1 MKPNQQYIL
10 IFGIGLALMAAV
22 VAKYR
27 LDIQS
32 FRSEF
37 QQLSFADAQA
47 VAEKYSHGI
56 TTIYQ
61 GLRTI
66 ARLPG
71 TRNIDRYA
79 KNLDE
84 NTRHSIQEI
93 YNNLF
98 DNIALS
104 EVYIVPVDFDPDR
117 IDPNTGKPS
126 EPIITFDEFI
136 VGKLGEEA
144 PAENVVVEEIE
155 IHEYRLMK
163 KQIEWMKQ
171 NFPTESHIDGLHYPA
186 ISGEE
191 VITCD
196 NSMYSPI
203 SPNDSDRSGLV
214 YSVPFYD
221 QHGDLKGI
229 VTGVILTQRLRDYLP
244 NGNYVI
250 NNSTYNYIIPPTAEG
265 PWQESMDYIKANLP
279 NDSLG
284 FSVVMDININDVT
297 QWHLWTGVPNEV
309 FQDLPRIKAENGFL
323 IMALISIISVMITFI
338 IVIRS
343 HQLSRDANLKL
354 HMASRAKTEFIS
366 RMSHELRTPLNA
378 IIGYSEMLIEQ
389 IGDKNIQ
396 QVEDCTKIR
405 IAGSHLLTLISDIL
419 DIEKIEAGQL
429 SLKIETF
436 YVNTFLLDLLSTA
449 KPLVV
454 KNNNEFKTSGIHESR
469 LVQADEMKLKQ
480 ILLNLLSNAAKFTKD
495 GEISLHISSA
505 VENNRQW
512 VVFAVSDT
520 GIGIA
525 PDKINLIFEEFAQA
539 DDSINSNYGGT
550 GLGLTISKKFCEMMG
565 GKISVTSTLGKG
577 STFTIWLPAGDAE
590 SAKNVSDQ
598 VA

>member
-1 MKPNQQYIL
+1 MKPKRQYIL
-10 IFGIGLALMAAV
+10 VFSIGLALIAAV

-47 VAEKYSHGI
+47 ISDKYSHAI

-79 KNLDE
+79 RNLDE

-104 EVYIVPVDFDPDR
+104 EVYIVPVNFDPDR
-117 IDPNTGKPS
+117 IDPVTGKPS

-136 VGKLGEEA
+136 VGKLGEKI

-163 KQIEWMKQ
+163 KQIEWMKL

-196 NSMYSPI
+196 NSMYSPV
-203 SPNDSDRSGLV
+203 SPDDRDRSGLV

-221 QHGDLKGI
+221 PQGNLKGI

-250 NNSTYNYIIPPTAEG
+250 NNSTYNYMIPPTVAG
-265 PWQESMDYIKANLP
+265 PWQESIDYIKANLP

-284 FSVVMDININDVT
+284 FSVVLDINISDVT
-297 QWHLWTGVPNEV
+297 QWHLWTGVPDEV
-309 FQDLPRIKAENGFL
+309 FQNLPRIKAENGFL
-323 IMALISIISVMITFI
+323 IMALISVISVMVTFLI
-338 IVIRS
+338 LIRS
-343 HQLSRDANLKL
+343 HQLLRDANFKL
-354 HMASRAKTEFIS
+354 QMASRAKTEFIA
-366 RMSHELRTPLNA
+366 RMSHELRTPLHA

-389 IGDKNIQ
+389 IGNKNIQ

-405 IAGSHLLTLISDIL
+405 VAGSHLLNLIADIL

-436 YVNTFLLDLLSTA
+436 HVNTFLLDIISTA
-449 KPLVV
+449 KPLVI
-454 KNNNEFKTSGIHESR
+454 KNNNIFNISGINEQR
-469 LVQADEMKLKQ
+469 LVQADEIKLKQ
-480 ILLNLLSNAAKFTKD
+480 ILLNLLSNAAKFTRD
-495 GEISLHISSA
+495 GEISLHITSA
-505 VENNRQW
+505 VKNNRPW
-512 VVFAVSDT
+512 IVFSVSDT

-525 PDKINLIFEEFAQA
+525 PNKINVIFEEFTQA
-539 DDSINSNYGGT
+539 DDSINRNYGGT

-565 GKISVTSTLGKG
+565 GKISVTSILGKG

-590 SAKNVSDQ
+590 RTTNISDQ